1 MLINGIELSS
11 LGAQL
16 HDRVLTS
23 NTVET
28 VQDWLEGDIQ
38 PTFIRQQDK
47 FKNIYLEFLITEQ
60 DEETAFLVMSKLAA
74 MLRKATI
81 VFDDMDLLFDVV
93 LEGKTQQ
100 KRLKNGN
107 FILAVNLLSDYAKG
121 GTEVYTTDARATD
134 YFYLN
139 VLYYQKGNILLSTD
153 RVLIKAA
160 QFNDELIMTFD
171 KLGIDV
177 NKYRPDYYDGGKV
190 SNFEGREL
198 TYENLRSVQTLI
210 INYSPTT
217 YYKEVEYFLQ
227 NEEGGYISISLNTV
241 SFTKELIDN
250 SSAIGQVIDLTVN
263 KPNGYRARTNFISDF
278 TFDNLLAFSPLE
290 IYYDKIENERSRD
303 IVVNYYVEEDNQYNL
318 SHSQIVNVR
327 EGNVVNGTH
336 LNDIINVNAY
346 KPERYHGNGIC
357 EEYNL
362 DSLVDFDTLQTSYDI
377 KYPLLENIVLVEYYL
392 GTYPNWSRIT
402 TSTYKIKYHSSF
414 DNSADIIKDMGID
427 LDRYLTETYNSGAVH
442 NLGSIS
448 SFEDVLNL
456 GVLQVY
462 YVPKDYTITVSY
474 NQEDIALGAKEVII
488 NDYMFIGNPVL
499 SEIIDINAMRP
510 EGFIYSEDLS
520 YDGEV
525 SLSAL
530 TAASP
535 IIITYVPVDVVR
547 TKSVLIKYK
556 QELASTY
563 ATINTSVVTIEESA
577 VGGGIKLSD
586 LIDLN
591 AYKPDYYDAGII
603 DGASST
609 SVLLFDEIQGTY
621 DVLYLASV
629 FDTPVRYY
637 TDEISNYNWIGSE
650 SLNYRIIDF
659 TTSTTLIDLGLNVN
673 AFKPYYCGDGIV
685 DYQGAITFAALMD
698 LDAINVVYLTEEE
711 PTDPDG
717 IDYPHRIL
725 FLQHNDMGGYESNF
739 PAWTLN
745 HAYINTGVTA
755 QDMSKLTVQCEVV
768 RVFDTEPL
776 YNVNVDDAYL
786 FGSMTPQGSYY
797 IKYVNNTAFK
807 PESQLTGVNT
817 FNVAAGYG
825 TPELVVEESSSEG
838 FSRNTGIMASTRRGY
853 SYATLT
859 YTNLVQSNS
868 APMNVPL
875 YLFACNQN
883 GHYKG
888 GIAGVGIAGCKI
900 YYDDVLIRDF
910 VPVQFYDKI
919 GDKIAPS
926 NCLYDKITQTFFE
939 DARGLDSFNIMDDPE
954 HTDTNPE
961 HMIGCCYVNY
971 YKDTTLFNS
980 SIIWFRGS
988 DFVDQEFILNEK
1000 LFIDYYQPQFYGS
1013 GVITNLNE
1021 IGDITFNNL
1030 KNKVINVKYESIG
1043 YNVVVNYWKDNKDN
1057 EANKLATETITLTE
1071 KDFLQVPTFG
1081 DLIPLLKYKP
1091 DSYKVNYNY
1100 PETKVTLNRVMQHS
1114 PYDIIYIPVE
1124 EPKMYSTIVSFYR
1137 KRFGLDT
1144 LHPLNSY
1151 ELVGQKAVQLDE
1163 TQFAD
1168 GVYIEDY
1175 IGQYFNEFYPSSPI
1189 EDTPFYK
1196 EGTPY
1201 EWYLDDEMIDTPDKL
1216 KAEYLVSYE
1225 PVPVY
1230 IDVNYYT
1237 DVVEEE
1243 NLIASTTW
1251 EIAIDKWPDDGQ
1263 FYLVDEL
1270 PNSYTDKY
1278 KPVICGGG
1286 RINEPE
1292 KVYTFETLVAQ
1303 GEISIIY
1310 DTLEEP
1316 HDPESKM
1323 WPSKV
1328 MWFKR
1333 GGTWTT
1339 VTPPTAELGGGAIS
1353 SINITTPY
1361 FDLGYTPKEIGRLR
1375 IETKAYALNTGAQVN
1390 VNRFGYAGDSYSY
1403 FLGYYGALD
1412 WIVESSNLGTENA
1425 ADKII
1430 MSGLSN
1436 FTPTSKSNF
1445 SINSSG
1451 WFAFKGHTAKLGGFT
1466 YTSAGPPLIDGHP
1479 AWNNNNNS
1487 YNPGYNRETVREML
1501 GGFRRGYFVTQG
1513 DNWEDI
1519 PTYGDYYAHKDEGYG
1534 DGHNFEDWATAKT
1547 DQWLTGNDKNG
1558 DFGASHG
1565 DRDDLD
1571 EEGKLIA
1578 KTVAFNPLTMTI
1590 DAYNDYMEIYD
1601 YRNSASPEF
1610 ANLQNKD
1617 VDLFTR
1623 RCKPKGSL
1631 SLWITTN
1638 PDTGKVNWRP
1648 AEKYTYLSM
1657 DGIGH
1662 IGGLG
1667 QIHLQNPW
1675 DDNFNPSVI
1684 FTQQVVVGKTEDG
1697 LPIYEN
1703 MTTTRTIRYANYQVP
1718 TNPCVERSLI
1728 WYIKVWDRD
1737 RLVRDLIPVN
1747 EGDLIYD
1754 YVSPVTGLFDKV
1766 TETFF
1771 GNQNTGGTYQYRDDK
1786 FPDVINTVEVKPE
1799 DVTKVHVSPDPTV
1812 WGNVVVNYY
1821 DDKNN
1826 FLGNQYVEIPVHYKE
1841 ANTTIYEICHHNDF
1855 KPNEFYHDGMIDV
1868 DLDFTKPT
1876 DATLKAIYDA
1886 GSINVYYKLITF
1898 TKTVVYYQGN
1908 SRVGSK
1914 DLFYS
1919 IEDIDKA
1926 ENLADLGI
1934 DVNLYASEDY
1944 KPGRIVF
1951 NESVIAEDDIK
1962 AFIDASS
1969 PIVVYDKLDKEE
1981 APNLLYVDYYREGAY
1996 DDTLI
2001 TLDEE
2006 DPNYLNCDLEA
2017 VVLNPKGA
2025 IKYLHHYHTAL
2036 YEDEKQDYFIAY
2048 QVDVKA
2054 NYVPVHKGPARRYRT
2069 LAIIVDKGR
2078 YTVVEE
2084 RAGWGRLKEYPTGWI
2099 MLSYT
2104 EPVTGPGQNPDYD
2117 EPGIADVTVPFGEH
2131 ITINR
2136 LTIDRLWGYSPEL
2149 ASWIKTEE
2157 ISYDQSGKLYNGLAT
2172 KVVHLDELDWTS
2184 IDDLTDMEIYVDLYQ
2199 LKYHNASGY
2208 VYDGEYT
2215 QAAFSDLHS
2224 IDIVY
2229 PETIYAYNCI
2239 YYTDTKAPE
2248 NEVGR
2253 VSFSCSMSDWNPDW
2267 DTFIETSWKAKE
2279 VPMNGEGKIVADARV
2294 NLRET
2299 PSLDAKVLIEVG
2311 AERTIILTGTRIA
2324 AEGREWYPARFNKYN
2339 GYVDAEYVNVIREHS
2354 TYLEKINPTLYRN
2367 TELTLTWDYFGVER
2381 DLFKPEVGNY
2391 DNGIYLWNPRTFENK
2406 DIRFTFEELVTTGVQ
2421 EILYVHSMEQYKLVT
2436 STGAA
2441 PYCDFSLD
2449 FTPIPDTLGTIPGVW
2464 DVEWKFGNDFRD
2476 NGVTATGIR
2485 SHSNIGAFLGG
2496 SISVPYSTTF
2506 YPSDRFSWT
2515 GHHQLSSISPKNLP
2529 TSANNWK
2536 YVITNISNKRNA
2548 TSIYSYGDDIT
2559 GFQTPNYVL
2568 RASGGEGKTKEV
2580 KESDVE
2586 ITPILDLRNK
2596 EFNQLRKFK
2605 HIAEISG
2612 EYQLWKKDIEN
2623 KVTDE
2628 EYNDTEQHHYYYLD
2642 WNGKTETATPHHWTN
2657 NGIRFYDGNDLYTP
2671 LKISSQ
2677 LLTSRHEGS
2686 VDKPATS
2693 IVEGTV
2699 TKPFYYIKIWKNYYL
2714 EHYYIP
2720 VARGTWL
2727 ADGRQIQYNTLYD
2740 VITNTICEG
2749 YTEED
2754 TLKMSGNQIF
2764 KVGDEVL
2771 DKNIYTPFETWSFN
2785 YTDCNYTVKTTDKVQ
2800 GYKYPDVL
2808 STLVVEYPI
2817 NTVIPVRRYTA
2828 DAANNVQGEWY
2839 YNGSVWFQSTNT
2851 TILPTDEYAIVDIN
2865 PVRSVAIKGDTINK
2879 EVKYK
2884 GYINP
2889 SAEGVDNTLI
2899 FKSEH
2904 VVPVYF
2910 ECNDFYWTELSGWI
2924 PKAYTEDNY
2933 IEIDTKYVVSI
2944 GNMKVYSHPIANDI
2958 YRVSELI
2965 SGDRV
2970 TATKKLV
2977 KDENWKFIGTGWIDT
2992 YNAAAEIA

>member
-11 LGAQL
+11 LGVQL

-23 NTVET
+23 NIVET
-28 VQDWLEGDIQ
+28 TQDWLEGDIQ

-47 FKNIYLEFLITEQ
+47 FKNIRLEFLITEQ
-60 DEETAFLVMSKLAA
+60 DEETAFLVMSKLTA

-81 VFDDMDLLFDVV
+81 VFDDIDLLFDVV
-93 LEGKTQQ
+93 LDGKANQS
-100 KRLKNGN
+100 RLKNGN
-107 FILAVNLLSDYAKG
+107 FILTVNLLSDYAKG
-121 GTEVYTTDARATD
+121 ATEIHTTDSRATD

-139 VLYYQKGNILLSTD
+139 VLYYQKGNILLGTE
-153 RVLIKAA
+153 RVLIKPS
-160 QFNDELIMTFD
+160 QFNELNITFE
-171 KLGIDV
+171 KLGVDV
-177 NKYRPDYYDGGKV
+177 NKYRPDYYNEGKV

-198 TYENLRSVQTLI
+198 TYENLQSVQSLI
-210 INYSPTT
+210 INYGPTT
-217 YYKEVEYFLQ
+217 YYKDVQYFIS
-227 NEEGGYISISLNTV
+227 EEENGIYNLVTSVVV

-250 SSAIGQVIDLTVN
+250 AATIGQIIDLTAN
-263 KPNGYRARTNFISDF
+263 KPNGYRARTNYNKDLNFENF
-278 TFDNLLAFSPLE
+278 LAFSPLDV
-290 IYYDKIENERSRD
+290 YYDKISNELSKD
-303 IVVNYYVEEDNQYNL
+303 IAVNYYIEENGEYQL
-318 SHSQIVNVR
+318 HHSQVVNVKEGNIVN
-327 EGNVVNGTH
+327 GMTLQN
-336 LNDIINVNAY
+336 IINVNAY
-346 KPERYHGNGIC
+346 KPERYHNNGIC

-362 DSLVDFDTLQTSYDI
+362 DGLIDFDSLQSSYDI
-377 KYPLLENIVLVEYYL
+377 KYPLSENIILVEYYL
-392 GTYPNWSRIT
+392 GSYPNWSRIT
-402 TSTYKIKYHSSF
+402 TSTYKVKYHTSF
-414 DNSADIIKDMGID
+414 DNSDDIIKSMGID
-427 LDRYLTETYNSGAVH
+427 LDKYLTETYNPGAVY
-442 NLGSIS
+442 NAGSATT
-448 SFEDVLNL
+448 FEEILNL
-456 GVLQVY
+456 GVLQVFY
-462 YVPKDYTITVSY
+462 TPKDYTIKVSY
-474 NQEDIALGAKEVII
+474 SQEESALGYRDVVI
-488 NDYMFIGNPVL
+488 NDYMFIGSPSL
-499 SEIIDINAMRP
+499 GEIIDINAMRP
-510 EGFIYSEDLS
+510 EGYMFSPVLS

-535 IIITYVPVDVVR
+535 ISIVYVPVEEVR
-547 TKSVLIKYK
+547 TKSILVKYK
-556 QELASTY
+556 QELSSAY
-563 ATINTSVVTIEESA
+563 ATLNTSVITIEESA

-586 LIDLN
+586 LFDLN
-591 AYKPDYYDAGII
+591 AYRPEYYDAGII
-603 DGASST
+603 DGASS
-609 SVLLFDEIQGTY
+609 SSILLFDEIQGTY
-621 DVLYLASV
+621 DVLYLATTY
-629 FDTPVRYY
+629 DTSVRYY
-637 TDEISNYNWIGSE
+637 TDEVSNYNWIGSDA
-650 SLNYRIIDF
+650 LKYRIIDF
-659 TTSTTLIDLGLNVN
+659 TTTTTLVDLGLNIN
-673 AFKPYYCGDGIV
+673 AFKPAYCGDGQV
-685 DYQGAITFAALMD
+685 DYNGVITFNALRE
-698 LDAINVVYLTEEE
+698 LDAINVIYMTEEE

-725 FLQHNDMGGYESNF
+725 FLQHNDMGGYEQNF

-745 HAYINTGVTA
+745 HAYINTGVTVE
-755 QDMSKLTVQCEVV
+755 DMSKLTVHCEVM
-768 RVFDTEPL
+768 RVFETEPL
-776 YNVNVDDAYL
+776 YNVNVGDAYL

-797 IKYVNNTAFK
+797 IKYVNNTTFK

-825 TPELVVEESSSEG
+825 TPELVIEESSSEG
-838 FSRNTGIMASTRRGY
+838 FSRNTGITASSRAGY

-859 YTNLVQSNS
+859 YTNPVQSNS

-900 YYDDVLIRDF
+900 YYEDVLIRDL

-919 GDKIAPS
+919 GDKVAPS

-939 DARGLDSFNIMDDPE
+939 DARGLDSFNIIDDPE
-954 HTDTNPE
+954 YTDTNPE
-961 HMIGCCYVNY
+961 HMVGCCYVNY
-971 YKDTTLFNS
+971 YKDDVLFNN

-988 DFVDQEFILNEK
+988 DFVGQDFVLNDK

-1013 GVITNLNE
+1013 GTITNLE
-1021 IGDITFNNL
+1021 DIGDITFNNL
-1030 KNKVINVKYESIG
+1030 KNKVINVVYKSTG
-1043 YNVVVNYWKDNKDN
+1043 YNIVINYWKDNKNN
-1057 EANKLATETITLTE
+1057 EENKIASEVITLTE
-1071 KDFLQVPTFG
+1071 KDFNQVPTFG
-1081 DLIPLLKYKP
+1081 DIVPLLKYKP

-1100 PETKVTLNRVMQHS
+1100 PEIKVTLNRILQHA
-1114 PYDIIYIPVE
+1114 PYDIIYTEVE
-1124 EPKMYSTIVSFYR
+1124 NPAIYETTVSYYR
-1137 KRFGLDT
+1137 KRFGIDI
-1144 LHPLNSY
+1144 LNPINTY
-1151 ELVGQKAVQLDE
+1151 ELVGQKTVQLDE

-1168 GVYIEDY
+1168 GIYVEDY
-1175 IGQYFNEFYPSSPI
+1175 IGQYFNEFYPASPI
-1189 EDTPFYK
+1189 KDVSFYHV
-1196 EGTPY
+1196 GAPY
-1201 EWYLDDEMIDTPDKL
+1201 EWYLKDEMIDTPDKL
-1216 KAEYLVSYE
+1216 KSEYRVSYE
-1225 PVPVY
+1225 PTNVF

-1237 DVVEEE
+1237 DVVEED

-1251 EIAIDKWPDDGQ
+1251 EIHIDDWPDDGQ

-1270 PNSYTDKY
+1270 PNSYIDKY

-1286 RINEPE
+1286 RIHEPE
-1292 KVYTFETLVAQ
+1292 KVWTFETLVAQ

-1316 HDPESKM
+1316 HDPDSQM

-1328 MWFKR
+1328 IWFKR
-1333 GGTWTT
+1333 TT
-1339 VTPPTAELGGGAIS
+1339 DGVSGISWAHLDPPIGIDGSG
-1353 SINITTPY
+1353 SIPLINTTTPY

-1375 IETKAYALNTGAQVN
+1375 MEVKGYALNAGAFIDQIN
-1390 VNRFGYAGDSYSY
+1390 PYGFATDSGSY
-1403 FLGYYGALD
+1403 FLGYMGMLD
-1412 WIVESSNLGTENA
+1412 NTQINSGLGTENA
-1425 ADKII
+1425 DDVIY
-1430 MSGLSN
+1430 MMGLGDY
-1436 FTPTSKSNF
+1436 TETAKSKF
-1445 SINSSG
+1445 SPNSSG
-1451 WFAFKGHTAKLGGFT
+1451 WFGFKGHTLKMGFLV
-1466 YTSAGPPLIDGHP
+1466 YTNPYPQSFDGH
-1479 AWNNNNNS
+1479 AS
-1487 YNPGYNRETVREML
+1487 YNLNTNEFNAGFDEESVREML
-1501 GGFRRGYFVTQG
+1501 GGFRRGYYVTQG

-1519 PTYGDYYAHKDEGYG
+1519 ITYRDYYAHKDEGYG
-1534 DGHNFEDWATAKT
+1534 NLARPDLNKTMALSANPTIEDFWVPDNHNP
-1547 DQWLTGNDKNG
+1547 
-1558 DFGASHG
+1558 FG
-1565 DRDDLD
+1565 
-1571 EEGKLIA
+1571 
-1578 KTVAFNPLTMTI
+1578 VAFNPLTMTI
-1590 DAYNDYMEIYD
+1590 DAWNDYMEVYD
-1601 YRNSASPEF
+1601 YTNSTNPEYS
-1610 ANLQNKD
+1610 NIVNKD
-1617 VDLFTR
+1617 IDLFTR
-1623 RCKPKGSL
+1623 RCKPKGSI

-1638 PDTGKVNWRP
+1638 PDTGKINWIP
-1648 AEKYTYLSM
+1648 GESMTYLSM
-1657 DGIGH
+1657 RVQGTPGSLQIS
-1662 IGGLG
+1662 GGG
-1667 QIHLQNPW
+1667 NPW
-1675 DDNFNPSVI
+1675 DSSFNPTVTITTQVI
-1684 FTQQVVVGKTEDG
+1684 TGTMDDG
-1697 LPIYEN
+1697 TPIYEN
-1703 MTTTRTIRYANYQVP
+1703 KLTTRSINYAKYRVGCLTPVQ
-1718 TNPCVERSLI
+1718 RSLI
-1728 WYIKVWDRD
+1728 WYIKIWDRD
-1737 RLVRDLIPVN
+1737 KLVRDLIPVN

-1754 YVSPVTGLFDKV
+1754 YIAPADCLFDKV
-1766 TETFF
+1766 TETFYS
-1771 GNQNTGGTYQYRDDK
+1771 NQNVGGSYEWL
-1786 FPDVINTVEVKPE
+1786 DVYGHPVSSTIEPE
-1799 DVTKVHVSPDPTV
+1799 DVYPVHVSPDPTV

-1821 DDKNN
+1821 DDDNN

-1855 KPNEFYHDGMIDV
+1855 KPNEFYHDGMIDI
-1868 DLDFTKPT
+1868 DLDLTKPT
-1876 DATLKAIYDA
+1876 DATLKSIYDA

-1919 IEDIDKA
+1919 IDDIDKA

-2054 NYVPVHKGPARRYRT
+2054 NYVPVHKGPARRYNT

-2078 YTVVEE
+2078 YTVIEE

-2117 EPGIADVTVPFGEH
+2117 EPDIADVTVPFGEH

-2184 IDDLTDMEIYVDLYQ
+2184 INDLTDMEIYVDLYQ

-2208 VYDGEYT
+2208 VYDGDYT

-2253 VSFSCSMSDWNPDW
+2253 VSFSCSISDWNPDW
-2267 DTFIETSWKAKE
+2267 DTFIETNWKAKE
-2279 VPMNGEGKIVADARV
+2279 VPMNGEGKIIADARV

-2299 PSLDAKVLIEVG
+2299 PSLDAKTLIEVG
-2311 AERTIILTGTRIA
+2311 AERTIILTGTRIT

-2339 GYVDAEYVNVIREHS
+2339 GYVDAEYVNVVREHS

-2381 DLFKPEVGNY
+2381 DLFKPEIGNY

-2436 STGAA
+2436 NTGAA

-2476 NGVTATGIR
+2476 NEATNKSIGYR
-2485 SHSNIGAFLGG
+2485 TYSNIGAFLGG
-2496 SISVPYSTTF
+2496 SISAPYSDTH
-2506 YPSDRFSWT
+2506 YSGDRSWT
-2515 GHHQLSSISPKNLP
+2515 AADQLSSISPKNLP

-2568 RASGGEGKTKEV
+2568 RSSGGEGKTKEV
-2580 KESDVE
+2580 KENDVE

-2605 HIAEISG
+2605 HIAEISN
-2612 EYQLWKKDIEN
+2612 EYQLWKKDIEG
-2623 KVTDE
+2623 KTTDE
-2628 EYNDTEQHHYYYLD
+2628 EYNDTEQHYYYYLD
-2642 WNGKTETATPHHWTN
+2642 WNGNVESSAPQHWTKE
-2657 NGIRFYDGNDLYTP
+2657 GYRVSQGNDLYTP
-2671 LKISSQ
+2671 LKLSSQ
-2677 LLTSRHEGS
+2677 LLTSRHTSS
-2686 VDKPATS
+2686 VDRPAVS

-2749 YTEED
+2749 LTEED

-2771 DKNIYTPFETWSFN
+2771 DKNIYTPFETWSFD

-2851 TILPTDEYAIVDIN
+2851 TILPTDEYAIVDID
-2865 PVRSVAIKGDTINK
+2865 PVRNVAIKGDTINK

-2958 YRVSELI
+2958 YRVSELV